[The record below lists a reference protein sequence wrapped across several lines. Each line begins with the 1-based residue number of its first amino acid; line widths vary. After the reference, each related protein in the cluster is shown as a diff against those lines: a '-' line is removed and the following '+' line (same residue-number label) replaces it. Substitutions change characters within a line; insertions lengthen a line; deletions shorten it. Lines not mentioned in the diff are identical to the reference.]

1 MYFDVFKTDSG
12 THTTYIVNVKSK
24 FSFVIYT
31 NIHSGLMTTKVKTN
45 SYETIVSANRV

>member
-1 MYFDVFKTDSG
+1 MRFDAFKTDSG
-12 THTTYIVNVKSK
+12 THTTYIINVKSK

-31 NIHSGLMTTKVKTN
+31 NIHSGLMTTKVKRN